1 MEIFWIF
8 FTLIPLAT
16 FAVMETIGLFSKKP
30 YTRYLRKWLGTDPP
44 RKGVRWSWYSFIGI
58 WVLFVIWFPIHLL
71 CAWPWE
77 TSC

>member
-1 MEIFWIF
+1 MELFWLF
-8 FTLIPLAT
+8 FTMIPLVV
-16 FAVMETIGLFSKKP
+16 FAVMETLGIMSGKP

-44 RKGVRWSWYSFIGI
+44 RKGVRRAWIAFLVLWTIFAI
-58 WVLFVIWFPIHLL
+58 WLPFHLA